1 SSGRRRF
8 SPPQGV
14 QRKTRPRLGEQKIKQ
29 LDAQDVVAAVGEM
42 GVPEIKG
49 PEQDEGEH
57 AGQAGAVSD
66 QIEKGDDDSRVV
78 HQLEKPGLPAQVEQ
92 GEDAPGFLHLQE
104 GIVGQK
110 AAGSPQK
117 MPFGIMADEIEKK
130 EQAVSDA
137 GQADTRE
144 QVFRGEE
151 AMQLSD
157 HGFRPPTSRTV
168 IQSVS
173 SK

>member
-1 SSGRRRF
+1 M
-8 SPPQGV
+8 
-14 QRKTRPRLGEQKIKQ
+14 
-29 LDAQDVVAAVGEM
+29 DAQDIVAAVGEM
-42 GVPEIKG
+42 GISKIEG

-66 QIEKGDDDSRVV
+66 QVEKDDDDTRVV

-92 GEDAPGFLHLQE
+92 GEDPPGLRPSPGRIRGE
-104 GIVGQK
+104 K

-117 MPFGIMADEIEKK
+117 VPVGIMTDEIKKK
-130 EQAVSDA
+130 EQAESDSS
-137 GQADTRE
+137 QADTRE
-144 QVFRGEE
+144 QVFCGEE
-151 AMQLSD
+151 AIQLPA
-157 HGFRPPTSRTV
+157 HGLCPPETPRFVSRTV